1 MQHHQNDN
9 EMNDGGEDKEYR
21 VKLWNAIKEAAKQD
35 LYSFSSNY
43 NEHQNDTRSVFCI
56 SMKWIQDLIS
66 YLHADDDE
74 RPSELPLLDDK
85 ESLNQKKHGQDYH
98 FVGSSLFL
106 LYQKKFGSTSEKAFD
121 KNRID
126 ISIVQGEI
134 EWPLDWP
141 LPLGFE
147 KNGGK
152 RNKRMEWKHL
162 LVDVDSLFRSW
173 KISNDPPSH
182 SQNDGD
188 DDYIMEQHR
197 DNRFNG
203 KSKMTGFVTGHDDD
217 FNGYDSDRAPT
228 PETTPVIDDEHTED
242 LSSPVLY
249 LPASTTR
256 PTDLEPLTTSL
267 TSARKRKRYGAG
279 LSNLGNTCFMNSS
292 IQCLAH
298 TPPLRHY
305 FLSGEFRNDLNRDN
319 PLGTGGELAIEF
331 ARLLNEM
338 WGCNDTIPER
348 DTALVKSNNIF
359 GDDDTEEE
367 EDEPKMF
374 TASRYGSYRKST
386 FTSSTL
392 NNPYGSCYGA
402 NVVCPRNFKY
412 ILGKHAEQFVGYNQ
426 HDSQELATYLLDA
439 LHEDTN
445 RVSKKPYIEKPE
457 QKPDESDEEAGKRA
471 WSLHLKREDSRV
483 VESFVGQVKSRV
495 ECPKE
500 GCGRVST
507 TYDPFMYLSV
517 PLPGATERV
526 VVVTFVDMI
535 LPSDNN
541 QNHVL
546 QKRKLKV
553 KISKTAK
560 VDGLKKVVASMM
572 NEDYAAEQIDVAVH
586 EENLTVVD
594 VWQKSTYT
602 WLDDNYDVSRIS
614 DSSVNEENGTFVFHV
629 ASVESIRAQV
639 RKDNTQTASTEKE
652 VIDTKMNPETRKN
665 RLSLNEMITKDLIWE
680 VKLAEFVEN
689 PVNISTLLKSRH
701 TTHEKRMNEY
711 EKAMKFINRCYES
724 QEVVSI
730 LSSKEHDEEK
740 QNGKDDTVVP
750 RLSSVNILDFKDRL
764 SIEEICEQSSSFKN
778 IRTPEDLA
786 VFEYCVNEFYRSTM
800 KIYNERKEEY
810 KDGGLV
816 EILFHE
822 PNMYSTRSLN
832 VCAGPFIF
840 RIAPTLTVFGL
851 RKLLAEQFGAY
862 LQSTNIQEQR
872 STSTFTEDH
881 HEEDASKDSVY
892 TMQDPIHDKDQL
904 CDNSSS
910 DAFDFFRTI
919 PLTYAIK
926 SKRQSS
932 HSQDYRRLGS
942 IENEKSSSVISHVN
956 VASSTDICEQESV
969 LDIVGN
975 MGTINVNFSRK
986 GTFDRE
992 RWNKVL
998 SPKKIAEEK
1007 TEDTITLYDCIKKH
1021 CQLEQLE
1028 ESEMWYC
1035 SSCKEHV
1042 QAWKQ
1047 EHLYRTP
1054 PILIIHLKRFHYSA
1068 MTHRRDKID
1077 VFVDFPLKGLDLRND
1092 VMTWEQGEEPIYDCY
1107 AVSNHFGGLGGGH
1120 YTAYALNDENE
1131 WCNFDDSRV
1140 TTNVDENE
1148 VVSKAAYVLYYR
1160 RRDVKL
1166 DDTVWLER
1174 AHLSDDESLQR
1185 QSAQVVPVKMD
1196 VESDNAVSDEGMVT
1210 PNSTSPAPSSF
1221 SFGDDELD
1229 ATMV

>member
-1 MQHHQNDN
+1 MELSHH
-9 EMNDGGEDKEYR
+9 R
-21 VKLWNAIKEAAKQD
+21 V
-35 LYSFSSNY
+35 S
-43 NEHQNDTRSVFCI
+43 
-56 SMKWIQDLIS
+56 
-66 YLHADDDE
+66 
-74 RPSELPLLDDK
+74 
-85 ESLNQKKHGQDYH
+85 
-98 FVGSSLFL
+98 
-106 LYQKKFGSTSEKAFD
+106 
-121 KNRID
+121 
-126 ISIVQGEI
+126 
-134 EWPLDWP
+134 
-141 LPLGFE
+141 
-147 KNGGK
+147 
-152 RNKRMEWKHL
+152 
-162 LVDVDSLFRSW
+162 
-173 KISNDPPSH
+173 
-182 SQNDGD
+182 
-188 DDYIMEQHR
+188 
-197 DNRFNG
+197 NG
-203 KSKMTGFVTGHDDD
+203 KSKMTTSITDHDAD
-217 FNGYDSDRAPT
+217 FNEYDSDRAQAT
-228 PETTPVIDDEHTED
+228 PETTPVIDDEDTED
-242 LSSPVLY
+242 LSSPILY
-249 LPASTTR
+249 LPASTTK
-256 PTDLEPLTTSL
+256 PPDFDQPLTSSF

-279 LSNLGNTCFMNSS
+279 LSNLGNTCFMNST

-331 ARLLNEM
+331 AKLLNEM
-338 WGCNDTIPER
+338 WGCHDTIPE
-348 DTALVKSNNIF
+348 TNTTLVKSDNIF

-367 EDEPKMF
+367 DDEPKIF
-374 TASRYGSYRKST
+374 TTSRYGSYRKST

-392 NNPYGSCYGA
+392 NNPYGSSYGA

-526 VVVTFVDMI
+526 IMVTFVDMT
-535 LPSDNN
+535 LSLDNYRN
-541 QNHVL
+541 QVV

-553 KISKTAK
+553 EISKTAK
-560 VDGLKKVVASMM
+560 VDALKKVVASMM
-572 NEDYAAEQIDVAVH
+572 NEEYATTQVDLTVH
-586 EENLTVVD
+586 MENLVVVD
-594 VWQKSTYT
+594 VWRKCAYT
-602 WLDDNYDVSRIS
+602 WFDDDYDVAKIS
-614 DSSVNEENGTFVFHV
+614 DTSVSEDDGVFVFHV
-629 ASVESIRAQV
+629 ASVESIHTQV
-639 RKDNTQTASTEKE
+639 QNDSKQNESTKNGGKE
-652 VIDTKMNPETRKN
+652 VNDLKINPSTGKN
-665 RLSLNEMITKDLIWE
+665 RLSLDEMATTLIDWE
-680 VKLAEFVEN
+680 DKLAEFVEN
-689 PVNISTLLKSRH
+689 PAIISTLLKSRH
-701 TTHEKRMNEY
+701 TTHEKRINEY
-711 EKAMKFINRCYES
+711 EKAIKFINRCYES
-724 QEVVSI
+724 QEVISV
-730 LSSKEHDEEK
+730 LSSKEHNEET
-740 QNGKDDTVVP
+740 QDGKNSLISNVVP
-750 RLSSVNILDFKDRL
+750 RLANVNTSELNDRL

-778 IRTPEDLA
+778 IRTPQDVA
-786 VFEYCVNEFYRSTM
+786 VFEYCVNEFYLSTM
-800 KIYNERKEEY
+800 KMYNQKKEEH

-822 PNMYSTRSLN
+822 PNIYSSSSN
-832 VCAGPFIF
+832 ACAGQCIF
-840 RIAPTLTVFGL
+840 RIAPNLTIFGL
-851 RKLLAEQFGAY
+851 RKLLAERFRSY
-862 LQSTNIQEQR
+862 LQKTNIQQQNIT
-872 STSTFTEDH
+872 STSIEDVN
-881 HEEDASKDSVY
+881 EENISKDSSSLI
-892 TMQDPIHDKDQL
+892 QDLNNGQL
-904 CDNSSS
+904 GDTSLS
-910 DAFDFFRTI
+910 DAFHFFRTI
-919 PLTYAIK
+919 PLTYSTK
-926 SKRQSS
+926 SKRPSS

-942 IENEKSSSVISHVN
+942 IGNDKSSSVISHMN
-956 VASSTDICEQESV
+956 VASPTDICEQELV

-975 MGTINVNFSRK
+975 MGTINVNFLRK

-992 RWNKVL
+992 RWNKVQP
-998 SPKKIAEEK
+998 PKKIAEEK
-1007 TEDTITLYDCIKKH
+1007 AEDTITLYDCIKKH

-1077 VFVDFPLKGLDLRND
+1077 VFVDFPLRGLDLRND

-1140 TTNVDENE
+1140 TANVDENE

-1166 DDTVWLER
+1166 DDIRWPER
-1174 AHLSDDESLQR
+1174 SHVSNETR
-1185 QSAQVVPVKMD
+1185 QSAQYVPAKME
-1196 VESDNAVSDEGMVT
+1196 VESDTAVSDDGMVT
-1210 PNSTSPAPSSF
+1210 PNSSSF
-1221 SFGDDELD
+1221 SIGDDDLD
-1229 ATMV
+1229 ATLV